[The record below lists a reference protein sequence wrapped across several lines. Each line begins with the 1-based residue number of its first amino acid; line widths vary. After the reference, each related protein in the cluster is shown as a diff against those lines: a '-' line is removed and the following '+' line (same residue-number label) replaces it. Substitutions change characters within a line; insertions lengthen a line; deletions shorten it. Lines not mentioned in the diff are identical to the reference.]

1 MFHGSTSLVDLGP
14 LILEL
19 SVSYTDTTFDAN
31 PLEE

>member
-1 MFHGSTSLVDLGP
+1 MFHGSTALVDRGL

-31 PLEE
+31 PVEE